1 MLSLPL
7 LLLLLSLPLA
17 LPVSIHVIMSGN
29 LICSA
34 PFTANITLMEDD
46 PIGDDVVTQ
55 ISVTTCEH
63 VKIYNLAGDAEDSLF
78 QNEVE
83 LYLKISHNC
92 PDTAYTEYCH
102 RISSL
107 AGPATMTVD
116 IAPGIMEMT
125 HCKFFE

>member
-1 MLSLPL
+1 MTTHDHDSIKFLQ
-7 LLLLLSLPLA
+7 
-17 LPVSIHVIMSGN
+17 VSIHVIMSGK
-29 LICSA
+29 LICSV

-46 PIGDDVVTQ
+46 PLGDDIVAQV
-55 ISVTTCEH
+55 SVQTCEH
-63 VKIYNLAGDAEDSLF
+63 VKDYNLAGDAEDSLL

-83 LYLKISHNC
+83 LYLKIAHDC

-102 RISSL
+102 RVGSL
-107 AGPATMTVD
+107 AGPAIMSLD